1 MTANKVSEM
10 TNDNPGGRSAMK
22 ISVVRDILEAND
34 RIAQQNRD
42 LFEENKLL
50 VINLMSSPGAGKTSL
65 LERSINALKKDLSMG
80 VIEGD
85 IQSSQDAERIAQTG
99 IPVVQ
104 INTGG
109 ACHLDGNMIR
119 DTFGEFSFKDLD
131 LLVVEN
137 VGNLVCP
144 AEFKVGEDFKA
155 MILSVTEGDDKPAKY
170 PLMFHES
177 SVLLINKIDLLPY
190 VDCSV
195 EKIREDALKINPD
208 LAIFE
213 ISCKTGEGLEDWYDW
228 IRERAKDKEASQ

>member
-1 MTANKVSEM
+1 
-10 TNDNPGGRSAMK
+10 MK
-22 ISVVRDILEAND
+22 ISVVKNILEAND
-34 RIAQQNRD
+34 RIALENRS
-42 LFEENKLL
+42 LFDENNLT
-50 VINLMSSPGAGKTSL
+50 VMNLMSSPGAGKTSL
-65 LERSINALKKDLSMG
+65 LEKTIDALKDDLALG

-85 IQSSQDAERIAQTG
+85 IQSSQDAERIARMN

-119 DTFGEFSFKDLD
+119 DTFDEFDLGALD

-155 MILSVTEGDDKPAKY
+155 MILSVTEGDDKPSKY

-177 SVLLINKIDLLPY
+177 SVLIINKTDLLPY
-190 VDCSV
+190 VDCTI
-195 EKIREDALKINPD
+195 ERIREEALKINPH
-208 LAIFE
+208 LVIFE
-213 ISCKTGEGLEDWYDW
+213 TSCKTGEGLDDWYDW
-228 IRERAKDKEASQ
+228 LRQEVRTRETA

>member
-1 MTANKVSEM
+1 
-10 TNDNPGGRSAMK
+10 MK

-34 RIAQQNRD
+34 RIAEQNSGIFR
-42 LFEENKLL
+42 ENNLL

-65 LERSINALKKDLSMG
+65 LEKSIDALKDGMNIG

-85 IQSSQDAERIAQTG
+85 IQSTQDAERIAG
-99 IPVVQ
+99 KGVPAVQ

-119 DTFGEFSFKDLD
+119 DTFKEFDLKKMD

-144 AEFKVGEDFKA
+144 AEFKVGEDFKV
-155 MILSVTEGDDKPAKY
+155 MILSVTEGDDKPSKY

-177 SVLLINKIDLLPY
+177 RVLLINKIDLLPY
-190 VDCSV
+190 VDCSL
-195 EKIREDALKINPD
+195 EKIKEDSLKINPD
-208 LAIFE
+208 LIIFPV
-213 ISCKTGEGLEDWYDW
+213 SCKTGEGLEDWYAW
-228 IRERAKDKEASQ
+228 IRERVKRRLEEGKRNTSD

>member
-1 MTANKVSEM
+1 MKVS
-10 TNDNPGGRSAMK
+10 
-22 ISVVRDILEAND
+22 VVKNILEAND
-34 RIAQQNRD
+34 RIAQENRAIFD
-42 LFEENKLL
+42 KKNL
-50 VINLMSSPGAGKTSL
+50 VVFNLMSSPGAGKTSL
-65 LERSINALKKDLSMG
+65 LEKTIEALKDELRIG

-85 IQSSQDAERIAQTG
+85 IQSTQDAERIAAMG
-99 IPVVQ
+99 IPAVQ

-119 DTFGEFSFKDLD
+119 DTFKEFDFDALD

-155 MILSVTEGDDKPAKY
+155 MILSVTEGEDKPAKY

-177 SVLLINKIDLLPY
+177 EVLLINKIDLLPY

-195 EKIREDALKINPD
+195 ARIREEALKVNPG
-208 LAIFE
+208 LSIIE
-213 ISCKTGEGLEDWYDW
+213 VSCKTGEGLSDWYDW
-228 IRERAKDKEASQ
+228 LRDKVKARRAARKQP

>member
-1 MTANKVSEM
+1 
-10 TNDNPGGRSAMK
+10 MK

-34 RIAQQNRD
+34 RIAQQNRV
-42 LFEENKLL
+42 LFNENNLL

-65 LERSINALKKDLSMG
+65 LERTISALKEDLKIG

-85 IQSSQDAERIAQTG
+85 IQSSQDAERIARTG

-155 MILSVTEGDDKPAKY
+155 MILSVAEGDDKPAKY

-195 EKIREDALKINPD
+195 EKIKEDSLKINPD

-213 ISCKTGEGLEDWYDW
+213 VSCKTGEGIEGWYNW
-228 IRERAKDKEASQ
+228 VRERAKDKEVSQ

>member
-1 MTANKVSEM
+1 M
-10 TNDNPGGRSAMK
+10 GRERHMK
-22 ISVVRDILEAND
+22 ISVVKNVLEANE
-34 RIAQQNRD
+34 RIARENRV
-42 LFEENKLL
+42 LFDEKRLV

-65 LERSINALKKDLSMG
+65 LEKTIDGLKDHLRMG
-80 VIEGD
+80 VVEGD
-85 IQSSQDAERIAQTG
+85 IQSSQDAERIARKG

-109 ACHLDGNMIR
+109 ACHLDANMVR
-119 DTFGEFSFKDLD
+119 ETLKEFRLQELD

-155 MILSVTEGDDKPAKY
+155 MILSVAEGDDKPAKY

-177 SVLLINKIDLLPY
+177 RVLLINKIDLLPY

-195 EKIREDALKINPD
+195 DTIRRESLKINPH
-208 LAIFE
+208 LEIFE
-213 ISCKTGEGLEDWYDW
+213 VSCKTGKGLDAWYSW
-228 IRERAKDKEASQ
+228 LKDAVRSRHRGVME

>member
-1 MTANKVSEM
+1 
-10 TNDNPGGRSAMK
+10 MK
-22 ISVVRDILEAND
+22 ISVVRNVLEAND
-34 RIAQQNRD
+34 RIAEQNRK
-42 LFEENKLL
+42 LFDESGLF

-65 LERSINALKKDLSMG
+65 LEKTISALKEDIKMG
-80 VIEGD
+80 IIEGD
-85 IQSSQDAERIAQTG
+85 IQSTQDAERIAKTG

-104 INTGG
+104 INTGS
-109 ACHLDGNMIR
+109 ACHLDANMIR

-155 MILSVTEGDDKPAKY
+155 MILSVTEGDDKPMKY

-195 EKIREDALKINPD
+195 DKIKDESLKINPD
-208 LAIFE
+208 LTIFP
-213 ISCKTGEGLEDWYDW
+213 ISCKTGEGLEDWYHW
-228 IRERAKDKEASQ
+228 VRKRVKEDKGL

>member
-1 MTANKVSEM
+1 V
-10 TNDNPGGRSAMK
+10 RSRQQKERNNAMK

-34 RIAQQNRD
+34 RIAQQNRE
-42 LFEENKLL
+42 LFDENKLL

-65 LERSINALKKDLSMG
+65 LERSVNALKKDLSIG

-177 SVLLINKIDLLPY
+177 SVLLINKIDLLPH

-208 LAIFE
+208 LALFE
-213 ISCKTGEGLEDWYDW
+213 ISCKTGEGLEGWYNW
-228 IRERAKDKEASQ
+228 IRERAKDKEAS